1 MARFFKHR
9 AALVESD
16 EIGTG
21 TRIWAF
27 SHVMK
32 GARLGKDC
40 NIGEHCYIED
50 QVLVGDEVV
59 IKNGVSLWRGVE
71 LGDRVFVGPNAVF
84 TNDLIPRSK
93 VFKPF
98 VKTTVRRGA
107 SVGANATV
115 RCGIVI
121 GRHALIGAGAVV
133 THDVPDFAI
142 VHGNPARQR
151 GYICSCGRKLGFG
164 GTETTSCAC
173 GISYVHKNQGVSVV
187 GESAEEVP

>member
-1 MARFFKHR
+1 MAKFFKHP
-9 AALVESD
+9 AAIVESD

-50 QVLVGDEVV
+50 QVFVGDEVV

-84 TNDLIPRSK
+84 TNDLVPRSK

-98 VKTTVRRGA
+98 VKTSVLQGA

-142 VHGNPARQR
+142 VQGNPARQR
-151 GYICSCGRKLGFG
+151 GHICSCGRKLVFG
-164 GTETTSCAC
+164 GTETTSCVC
-173 GISYVHKNQGVSVV
+173 GINYVHKNQNVSTL
-187 GESAEEVP
+187 ENQQKE